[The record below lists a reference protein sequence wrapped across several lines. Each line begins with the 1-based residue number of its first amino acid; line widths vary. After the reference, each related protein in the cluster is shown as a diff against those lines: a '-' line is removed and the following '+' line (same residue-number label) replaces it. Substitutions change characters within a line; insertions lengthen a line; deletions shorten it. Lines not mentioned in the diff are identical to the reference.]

1 MSKLQ
6 DVLFEALLA
15 QHKEAVG
22 RGSMIR
28 AQEALRD
35 LIVFLYTRTC
45 DPAQCACKT
54 GVMQGDLKVTGNV
67 VAYAQADAPEPTKST
82 DELNPEITA
91 ELKQLY
97 EKLEAA
103 KASSD
108 ATATE
113 SLEKQIALLEDTVI
127 LYRLSR
133 SPERK
138 VFHIDTGRLPPE
150 EAKAKLETLVEE
162 FKAETPA
169 EVQNDEF
176 NGADPAK
183 FDHDG
188 DGKPGG
194 SKPGRRT
201 PKKKG

>member
-67 VAYAQADAPEPTKST
+67 VAYAQADAPELTKST

-138 VFHIDTGRLPPE
+138 VYHIDTSRASPE
-150 EAKAKLETLVEE
+150 AVELLKEE
-162 FKAETPA
+162 FKNAKADDLQEG
-169 EVQNDEF
+169 EF